1 MNRILGLKIDV
12 DTYQGMRRGVPRLLS
27 LLRQEGL
34 RATFF
39 LSIGPDASG
48 RAMLQI
54 LKNPSFLKKMVRTRA
69 ASLYGF
75 RTALYGT
82 LLPSPLIALSF
93 PDLVCQ
99 IMAEGHEVQFHAWDH
114 RRWQD
119 ELAVRP
125 EAWIRDWFRQGIE
138 GFESLTGKRP
148 ASFGAPAW
156 LIDDRVLSLVRDLHL
171 DYLSCTRAKEPFIHE
186 GTDLVELPS
195 DLPCFEET
203 GLKEGERKILAGLAE
218 GRNPR
223 SPRPCG
229 SRRRTDER
237 KLRPSH
243 SRREKAGLSSPAPV
257 RYLSYSGSEKPDHQ
271 TLPPATPLGSIRSV
285 CRLTRTILLM
295 PVRNRAKKMVD
306 RKVFS

>member
-1 MNRILGLKIDV
+1 VTRILGLKIDV
-12 DTYQGMRRGVPRLLS
+12 DTYQGMKRGVPRLLS
-27 LLRQEGL
+27 LLRQERL

-48 RAMLQI
+48 RAVLQI
-54 LKNPSFLKKMVRTRA
+54 LKNPRFLKKMVRTRA

-82 LLPSPLIALSF
+82 LLPSPKIALSF
-93 PDLVCQ
+93 PDLVRQ

-125 EAWIRDWFRQGIE
+125 EAWIRDWFRRGIE
-138 GFESLTGKRP
+138 GFESLTGRRP

-186 GTDLVELPS
+186 GTDLVEIPS

-203 GLKEGERKILAGLAE
+203 GIEEGERKILADLASGGIHVLPVHAEME
-218 GRNPR
+218 GGIGAEPFVRLLRAVKKSDYTMLPLGEIVPFVR
-223 SPRPCG
+223 RKELV
-229 SRRRTDER
+229 SRRFLLE
-237 KLRPSH
+237 L
-243 SRREKAGLSSPAPV
+243 
-257 RYLSYSGSEKPDHQ
+257 
-271 TLPPATPLGSIRSV
+271 LPG
-285 CRLTRTILLM
+285 
-295 PVRNRAKKMVD
+295 RAVPCA
-306 RKVFS
+306 V